1 LLEIPVPLAVNLI
14 ATSKILLVI
23 LALQRLGASLQ
34 YRADHVP
41 APYAERGSFAMSAFN
56 LKYFELVVQ
65 NLNRLMK
72 ASIVM
77 GGWRYSIKSKGS
89 RRM

>member
-1 LLEIPVPLAVNLI
+1 MPVPPAVNLI
-14 ATSKILLVI
+14 ATCKPLLVN
-23 LALQRLGASLQ
+23 LARHRLGASLQ

-41 APYAERGSFAMSAFN
+41 APYAERGSFARSAFA

-65 NLNRLMK
+65 NLYPRLK
-72 ASIVM
+72 PIRVM

-89 RRM
+89 RRT